1 MKKST
6 IQIILKVLAALLVV
20 MTLVSFSTVA
30 MAAGQGIDP
39 STLKEDY
46 EGVDT
51 TTLTAKIGKVMGVI
65 RNVAVVAS
73 VIVLMIIGVKY
84 ILGSV
89 EEKSKYKE
97 NFMPLII
104 GIVVVV
110 SATTVASF
118 IFNAIG

>member
-1 MKKST
+1 
-6 IQIILKVLAALLVV
+6 
-20 MTLVSFSTVA
+20 
-30 MAAGQGIDP
+30 
-39 STLKEDY
+39 
-46 EGVDT
+46 
-51 TTLTAKIGKVMGVI
+51 MGVI

-104 GIVVVV
+104 CIVVVV